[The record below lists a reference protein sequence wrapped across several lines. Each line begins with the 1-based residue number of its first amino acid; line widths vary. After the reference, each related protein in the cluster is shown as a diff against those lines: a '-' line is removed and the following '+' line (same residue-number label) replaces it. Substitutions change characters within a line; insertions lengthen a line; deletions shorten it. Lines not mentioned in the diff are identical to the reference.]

1 MAKWKEM
8 GRRDMERLTE
18 WLRSNK
24 DSNLKRG
31 IRIAR
36 WIMPKAICY
45 KDNSTCGQLMDE
57 LISAFWYWD
66 ARVPRVTDWTKIST
80 ARLDKFLK
88 ERERLRARRNGIGDV
103 LKEIRM
109 FTRRVRSGHGGK
121 QIVRKVSNK
130 ITAWERKWNLTVLKR
145 TAEGESEE
153 HGKVRVFRK

>member
-1 MAKWKEM
+1 M

-24 DSNLKRG
+24 DSDFKRG

-45 KDNSTCGQLMDE
+45 KDNSTCGQLADE

-66 ARVPRVTDWTKIST
+66 ERVPKVVDWTGISA
-80 ARLDKFLK
+80 ARLDRFLK
-88 ERERLRARRNGIGDV
+88 ERERLRARRNEIGDV
-103 LKEIRM
+103 LNEIRV

-121 QIVRKVSNK
+121 QVVKKVLGK
-130 ITAWERKWNLTVLKR
+130 ILAWERKWNLIVLKR

-153 HGKVRVFRK
+153 HEKVRVFRR